1 MALLSEDREKASE
14 ARQFTKSAKNP
25 FGQNNFSF
33 LRQPHSYNLPHATN
47 CLGSA
52 QCFTT

>member
-14 ARQFTKSAKNP
+14 ARQFTKFAKNP

-33 LRQPHSYNLPHATN
+33 LRHRIRIISSRNKLP
-47 CLGSA
+47 
-52 QCFTT
+52 